1 MPISKTKMTNAAIAA
16 KFAAL
21 PKIPKELLDQF
32 VSGPMTGEAV
42 NTASMAFKKA
52 LIERALGA
60 ELGHHLSYP
69 NGAIKPE
76 AVSNSQCDPASLNTH
91 VHFHVCVVDG
101 VFEALPEGVAFHA
114 ATGLDAAVI
123 AQVQANVSKRIL
135 RAFVARGHIEACDA
149 KDMAAYAHGG
159 GFSVDAGVRIEA
171 PDRAGLE
178 QLLRYCARPPFAM
191 ERLKQRGADL
201 ATVTAVAVGGSGVVV
216 QPEPQA
222 KPKPRSPAHYLWA
235 ALIARI
241 YEVFPLICP
250 MCGGADVHHRFHHLQ
265 RRHRQDPG
273 AHRGG
278 QRCPAHHP
286 GTRAAAVGRLWRAG
300 AGGGR

>member
-1 MPISKTKMTNAAIAA
+1 MPISKTKLKNAATAA
-16 KFAAL
+16 RSAAL

-114 ATGLDAAVI
+114 TTGLNAAVI

-159 GFSVDAGVRIEA
+159 GFSVDSGVRIESN
-171 PDRAGLE
+171 
-178 QLLRYCARPPFAM
+178 RPTA
-191 ERLKQRGADL
+191 QGWSNCC
-201 ATVTAVAVGGSGVVV
+201 VTARGHHLRWSGS
-216 QPEPQA
+216 
-222 KPKPRSPAHYLWA
+222 SSA
-235 ALIARI
+235 ALI
-241 YEVFPLICP
+241 
-250 MCGGADVHHRFHHLQ
+250 
-265 RRHRQDPG
+265 
-273 AHRGG
+273 
-278 QRCPAHHP
+278 
-286 GTRAAAVGRLWRAG
+286 WRPSQQSRSAG
-300 AGGGR
+300 LV